1 MGLRKTSLLLCILFV
16 FHLQYTFP
24 SVSSRPSSCAKNH
37 ETLPFNVSN
46 PDVVGLQGKPRV
58 LAVVNKGGGARGGGG
73 GGGRS
78 RSRGG
83 AGVIY
88 PIGTRSHHSI
98 GSRNLRGEMCA
109 VGWLGLSV
117 LAGLILVI

>member
-1 MGLRKTSLLLCILFV
+1 MLSP
-16 FHLQYTFP
+16 QQTFP
-24 SVSSRPSSCAKNH
+24 SVSSRPSSCAKNY
-37 ETLPFNVSN
+37 ESLPFNASK
-46 PDVVGLQGKPRV
+46 PDVAGLEGKSRV
-58 LAVVNKGGGARGGGG
+58 LAVVIKGGGARGGGGG

-88 PIGTRSHHSI
+88 PVGSQSHHSI
-98 GSRNLRGEMCA
+98 GSRNLRGAICA

-117 LAGLILVI
+117 LAGLILGT